1 MTEGGNKEMKVAITG
16 KGGVGKT
23 TFASMLSRM
32 FADEGYR
39 VVAVDADPDANL
51 ALALGF
57 PKEVYDSIVPI
68 SEMKKLVSDRTA
80 TSEGTF
86 NKMFKLNPKVD
97 DIPEKYCKMHNG
109 VGLLTLGT
117 VDTGGS
123 GCVCPEHVL
132 LKRLCSHLILQSK
145 DVVVMDMEAGI
156 EHLGRGTAQGVDAF
170 IVVVEPGER
179 SLQTYRKVKKL
190 GKDIGVQRV
199 FVVGNK
205 MRDDEDIEFIKSKRE
220 DGEALGFVHYNQSV
234 IDSDRANQSPYDVS
248 EETRNEIRA
257 IKNRLLEIE
266 AENKRN
272 IRTVWNVYPA
282 CNEVCSC
289 TGLFPVDQC
298 EYGIYVSPE

>member
-1 MTEGGNKEMKVAITG
+1 MKVAITG

-57 PKEVYDSIVPI
+57 PKEIYDSIVPI

-97 DIPEKYCKMHNG
+97 DIPEKYCKTYNG

-132 LKRLCSHLILQSK
+132 LKRLCSHLILQNK

-190 GKDIGVQRV
+190 GRDIGVKRV

-205 MRDDEDIEFIKSKRE
+205 MRDDEDIQFIKDNLE
-220 DGEALGFVHYNQSV
+220 DGEALGFIHYNQTV
-234 IDSDRANQSPYDVS
+234 IDSDRSNKSPYDVS
-248 EETRNEIRA
+248 EDTRNEIRA

-266 AENKRN
+266 AENKSLDESTKDKGDVEQRY
-272 IRTVWNVYPA
+272 REGA
-282 CNEVCSC
+282 
-289 TGLFPVDQC
+289 
-298 EYGIYVSPE
+298 

>member
-1 MTEGGNKEMKVAITG
+1 MKIAITG

-23 TFASMLSRM
+23 TFASMISRM

-57 PKEVYDSIVPI
+57 PKDVYESIVPI
-68 SEMKKLVSDRTA
+68 SEMKKLVSERTA

-97 DIPEKYCKMHNG
+97 DIPEKYCKEHNG

-190 GKDIGVQRV
+190 GNDIGVKKV
-199 FVVGNK
+199 YVVGNK
-205 MRDDEDIEFIKSKRE
+205 MRNDEDIEFIKNNLE
-220 DGEALGFVHYNQSV
+220 DGEALGFVHYNQQV
-234 IDSDRANQSPYDVS
+234 IDSDRANQSPYDIS
-248 EETRNEIRA
+248 EATRNEIRE
-257 IKNRLLEIE
+257 IKNRLVEIK
-266 AENKRN
+266 NQKMGLKCF
-272 IRTVWNVYPA
+272 VYVLKFLIPYF
-282 CNEVCSC
+282 
-289 TGLFPVDQC
+289 LLKFL
-298 EYGIYVSPE
+298 I